1 MKKLLT
7 LLLTLI
13 LSLTAVVGLTAC
25 NGNTGAGGPA
35 ELTGDMKYI
44 KDKGVLMVGITDYA
58 PMDYLDENGEWIGFD
73 AELAK
78 AFAETLGVR
87 CEFFEITDWALKT
100 TEINT
105 KNIDLIWNGMT
116 ATAELDE
123 EIDFSVSYAKNAQ
136 VAVVKS
142 SSSIATK
149 DQIKTAKVAVESGS
163 AGETVTEDE
172 GFTNVV
178 APGNQRQALLEV
190 VSGESEVA
198 IIDITMAQSLVGKGE
213 FAGLKIV
220 EGVSYGDEIFAVGLR
235 SGSNVKAELD
245 AFLKAKYAD
254 GTMTALAEK
263 YEVGLNTEALSK

>member
-13 LSLTAVVGLTAC
+13 LSLTAVMGLTAC
-25 NGNTGAGGPA
+25 NGDGDGDTA
-35 ELTGDMKYI
+35 LTGDMKYI
-44 KDKGVLMVGITDYA
+44 KDKGVLIVGITDYA

-78 AFAETLGVR
+78 AFADSLGVR
-87 CEFFEITDWALKT
+87 CEFFEIVEWGFKT

-136 VAVVKS
+136 VAVVKTGS
-142 SSSIATK
+142 AITTK
-149 DQIKTAKVAVESGS
+149 DQIKNAKVAVESGS
-163 AGETVTEDE
+163 AGETVTEEE

-178 APGNQRQALLEV
+178 APGNQKQALLEV

-198 IIDITMAQSLVGKGE
+198 LIDLTMAESLVGKGE

-220 EGVSYGDEIFAVGLR
+220 EDVSYGDEIFAVGLR
-235 SGSNVKAELD
+235 SGSNVKEALD

-263 YEVGLNTEALSK
+263 YTVSLNSEELSK